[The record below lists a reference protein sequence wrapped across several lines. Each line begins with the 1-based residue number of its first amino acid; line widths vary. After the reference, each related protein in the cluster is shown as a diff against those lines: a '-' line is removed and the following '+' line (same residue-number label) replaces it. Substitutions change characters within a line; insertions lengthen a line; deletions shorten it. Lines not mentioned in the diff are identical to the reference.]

1 MENIVSANKLIIK
14 AKNTADIKQR
24 SPWSKPLLTSY
35 ARGDKKTFS
44 FTRWQKQ
51 IKVYVSFQKGQYFKL
66 STFSFKPRML
76 KVKAFKKTLW
86 FVMFENTVKI

>member
-1 MENIVSANKLIIK
+1 MENIVSTNKLRIK

-24 SPWSKPLLTSY
+24 SPWSKPLLTPY

-51 IKVYVSFQKGQYFKL
+51 IKLYVSSQ
-66 STFSFKPRML
+66 
-76 KVKAFKKTLW
+76 
-86 FVMFENTVKI
+86 N